1 MNLLGPG
8 KQQIFDL
15 AKQKMGDQVY
25 QWLVTPQ
32 PQWEGMHDATPHG
45 LLESGCP
52 ACLNAV
58 LEQVEGMPD
67 GD

>member
-1 MNLLGPG
+1 MKLVGPG
-8 KQQIFDL
+8 KQHIFDL
-15 AKQKMGDQVY
+15 AKQKMGDRVY

-32 PQWEGMHDATPHG
+32 TQWEGTHDATPHG

-58 LEQVEGMPD
+58 LEAVEAMP
-67 GD
+67 